1 MEAQDGLAELRE
13 EAFVFVEL
21 IAALASWAK
30 SGMLPSMDVQKA
42 YAKVGNFMT
51 TFRVQPFVLRDA
63 VSAMGTPRG
72 LSYVKNLASD
82 MTKLAKTAPLTTQ
95 LTPELLKLISRL
107 PKAVTGDEKAIAAL
121 QKGFAGK
128 SVVVT
133 EQAAQMASYKD
144 QSKDFAR
151 LKEIISYVTKD
162 SPRPLWEV
170 ELKKIAEEHGK
181 EVVAEYRTL
190 VSRLNKSGQ
199 EAVAK
204 YVAASGKKTVN
215 VAEVREGVA
224 KYGVHWLKIP
234 TNFVGRV
241 DAKNTLYTVN
251 GRALGVQPTGIATMN
266 KDWSPDT
273 DDTYVFSVYSEN
285 TGKQNLYYTKD
296 YQNRARVKKFGI
308 VDKMIDLLPAA
319 KKRWRS
325 NMGFSTKEQLLNVAL
340 ELLYTV
346 ACRPGAGDGSTSF
359 KGAAKL
365 TGEEVTTYG
374 MMVWRKKH
382 CTIIPTRYD
391 PATKQFVRGY
401 IDIQYLGKAAQGQH
415 HLVKPT
421 TDPMK
426 IVHRALT
433 DLLLKC
439 RDPEDHVWKI
449 DGKQISHTDLVSHM
463 RDIFGDD
470 EVSPHK
476 FRHARGTAL
485 ALRLREQSWPFG
497 NGKQLGLDYTRQEV
511 VDFFHTT
518 MLEVGKLLGH
528 FNGGEVTWRTA
539 VINYVD
545 PEVAIDF
552 LYDAG
557 VNPQVEL
564 AGVISEKTMTDI
576 LDAKRKDDTENDDR
590 LDA

>member
-1 MEAQDGLAELRE
+1 MNNPDELATLRE
-13 EAFVFVEL
+13 EAFTFVEL
-21 IAALASWAK
+21 IAALASWAS
-30 SGMLPSMDVQKA
+30 SGMLPSMDVRKA
-42 YAKVGNFMT
+42 FDQVGNFMQA
-51 TFRVQPFVLRDA
+51 FHVQPYALRDA
-63 VSAMGTPRG
+63 VTAMGTRRG
-72 LSYVKNLASD
+72 LTYVKSLASD
-82 MTKLAKTAPLTTQ
+82 LTTLAKTAQQTTQ
-95 LTPELLKLISRL
+95 LTPELLKLLARL
-107 PKAVTGDEKAIAAL
+107 PKAVSGDAKALAAL
-121 QKGFAGK
+121 QKGLAGK

-133 EQAAQMASYKD
+133 EQAAQMARYKD
-144 QSKDFAR
+144 QKTDFAR
-151 LKEIISYVTKD
+151 LKEIIAYATDD

-170 ELKKIAEEHGK
+170 ELKKIASEHGK
-181 EVVAEYRTL
+181 AVVDEYRAL
-190 VSRLNKSGQ
+190 VSKLNKSGQ

-215 VAEVREGVA
+215 VEELRQGVA
-224 KYGVHWLKIP
+224 KYGVYWLKIP

-241 DAKNTLYTVN
+241 DARNTLYTVN

-266 KDWSPDT
+266 TDWHPDS
-273 DDTYVFSVYSEN
+273 DDTYVFSVFSEN

-296 YQNRARVKKFGI
+296 YQNRARTKKFGI

-325 NMGFSTKEQLLNVAL
+325 NMGFASREQLLNVAL

-382 CTIIPTRYD
+382 CKIIPTRFE
-391 PATKQFVRGY
+391 AETRQLVRGY
-401 IDIQYLGKAAQGQH
+401 IDIQYLGKAAQTQH
-415 HLVKPT
+415 HMIKPA

-433 DLLLKC
+433 DLILKC
-439 RDPEDHVWKI
+439 RDDEDHVWRFG
-449 DGKQISHTDLVSHM
+449 GKPISHTDLVSHM
-463 RDIFGDD
+463 REIFGDD

-485 ALRLREQSWPFG
+485 ALRLREKTWPFA
-497 NGKQLGLDYTRQEV
+497 GKQLGLDYSKAEV
-511 VDFFHTT
+511 VSYFQKT
-518 MLEVGKLLGH
+518 MLEVGALLGH

-564 AGVISEKTMTDI
+564 AGVIAEKTMTDI
-576 LDAKRKDDTENDDR
+576 LDAKRTDDSENDDQ
-590 LDA
+590 LDG